1 MRINERT
8 GSAAFILSGGKSSRM
23 GEDKAFL
30 RFHGQTLLETAI
42 EKAEEIAASV
52 RVVGPRAKFGSD
64 AIEDIFPNCGPLGG
78 IHAALAQ
85 SRHELNLI
93 IAVDTPFIEVKFL
106 KFLFEQAESSRAVVT
121 VPRTADGFQPL
132 CAVYRKGFGGV
143 AERALKRGNY
153 KIDAL
158 FLQVET
164 RIIEEPEMRRF
175 AFDPAMFQNLNTR
188 EEYERASARNS

>member
-1 MRINERT
+1 MGDRRLVAGFVLT
-8 GSAAFILSGGKSSRM
+8 GGKSSRM
-23 GEDKAFL
+23 GQNKAVL
-30 RFHGQTLLETAI
+30 KFHGQTLLEIAVA
-42 EKAEEIAASV
+42 KAREVALSTK
-52 RVVGPRAKFGSD
+52 VVGQREKFGRD

-85 SRHELNLI
+85 SQHELNLI
-93 IAVDTPFIEVKFL
+93 LAVDTPLIEVKFL

-121 VPRTADGFQPL
+121 VPRTAEGFQPL
-132 CAVYRKGFGGV
+132 CAVYRKAFDGV

-164 RIIEEPEMRRF
+164 RIIEEAEMRRF